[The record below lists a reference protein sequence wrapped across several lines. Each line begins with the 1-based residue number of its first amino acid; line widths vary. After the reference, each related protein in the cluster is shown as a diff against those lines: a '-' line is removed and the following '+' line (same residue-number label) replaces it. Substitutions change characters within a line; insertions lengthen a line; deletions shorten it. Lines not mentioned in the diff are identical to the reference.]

1 METKKR
7 RENIEREKKEWVV
20 GATLELRHNQAL
32 PNKEAHV
39 ETIATKPA
47 KTTFGARRKLHASPQ
62 RYGFSRMLA
71 RVSYVPT
78 MFSLSF
84 HFSI

>member
-39 ETIATKPA
+39 ETIATKPV
-47 KTTFGARRKLHASPQ
+47 KTAFEARRKLHASPQ

>member
-1 METKKR
+1 METKER
-7 RENIEREKKEWVV
+7 RENIEREKKEWIV

-39 ETIATKPA
+39 ETIATKPV
-47 KTTFGARRKLHASPQ
+47 KTAFGARRKLHASPQ